1 MKSAPPKK
9 NNAGIRSFIVYKKE
23 SQVPPRVKKSG
34 PSILYPKVIMPEQ
47 PLRYI
52 KAKKHECW

>member
-1 MKSAPPKK
+1 MKSLQE
-9 NNAGIRSFIVYKKE
+9 NDSNAGIRSLVVYKKDK
-23 SQVPPRVKKSG
+23 QMIARIRKSG
-34 PSILYPKVIMPEQ
+34 PSIHYPRVVMPEQ